1 MIKASWKGVTLAES
15 NETIV
20 VEGNHYF
27 PPEAVKMDYM
37 IASKTKTVCPW
48 KGKAS
53 YFTIK
58 IGDDLNVDAA
68 WFYPET
74 KDAANNIRGRIAFW
88 RGVEV
93 SGNNS

>member
-1 MIKASWKGVTLAES
+1 M
-15 NETIV
+15 

-27 PPEAVKMDYM
+27 PPEAVNMDYLM
-37 IASKTKTVCPW
+37 ASDTKTVCPW
-48 KGKAS
+48 KGVAR

-74 KDAANNIRGRIAFW
+74 KDAANNIRGRVAFW
-88 RGVEV
+88 HGVEIN
-93 SGNNS
+93 G